1 MALDGGHGL
10 DPVDTGVGGGEE
22 ASEAPGEGV
31 GLAVLLGECVA
42 MLGVVDRCEEV
53 LRGLVR
59 LGVR

>member
-31 GLAVLLGECVA
+31 GLAVLLGEGVA

-53 LRGLVR
+53 LRG
-59 LGVR
+59 